1 MTDKLKD
8 QTSGMPAATDDGKRL
23 TVKKTSG
30 KTQVIINPPEKV
42 QRDANESFRQAL
54 EKHTVMLEK
63 KIELVIQGKA
73 KRSEL
78 PEETLR
84 QVFIR
89 GYKSLPLNT
98 ELTRE
103 QYAMN
108 RVNSFMAGGAAM
120 KEDFDL
126 IPVMERLGMKGTG
139 GARRPHIKREKS
151 PYNGKTIF
159 HVVDAKGRVKHSTG
173 DEGEAKQHL
182 ATKYNSYMESTL
194 SPMKRFEGTKSLVKT
209 YKDDTPGEKL
219 KEGKMSDLD
228 IDLKDMKDKDFET
241 HYGKPKAEYTPKK
254 KPAPVKKPANVKE
267 AKDPREYGY
276 EGDMAMS
283 QLKSISRN
291 ADMLCDMMKPET
303 DLPEWVQS
311 KITLA
316 HDYIQ
321 TAHDYMMTEMNEEVA
336 TDKQV
341 RMAVGVANDKRYA
354 GGNMTGAVKVMDK
367 IKKGLANHPKV
378 QGALKKANEQLEPI
392 EELKSSTLTSYID
405 KVATGPSRGK
415 TQSGLLK
422 SIKAISGVTKAIR
435 KRAENSMKEETLNEL
450 SPGKLRSY
458 MSAGHKKYG
467 EIEHKTDAS
476 SSTKKA
482 KLVTGI
488 KKAYGKAYP
497 KPKPESAPKR
507 DSSPGGYYA
516 SKKPGEYTGD

>member
-8 QTSGMPAATDDGKRL
+8 QTSGMPAATDDGKKL

-291 ADMLCDMMKPET
+291 ADHLCEMMKPDT

-316 HDYIQ
+316 QDYIQ
-321 TAHDYMMTEMNEEVA
+321 TAHDYISTEMSEEVQI
-336 TDKQV
+336 D
-341 RMAVGVANDKRYA
+341 
-354 GGNMTGAVKVMDK
+354 
-367 IKKGLANHPKV
+367 
-378 QGALKKANEQLEPI
+378 
-392 EELKSSTLTSYID
+392 ELKSSTLTSYID
-405 KVATGPSRGK
+405 KVASGPSRGT
-415 TQSGLLK
+415 TQTGVLK
-422 SIKAISGVTKAIR
+422 SIKAIGGVTKAIR
-435 KRAENSMKEETLNEL
+435 KKTENSMKEETLNEL

-497 KPKPESAPKR
+497 KPKPESMPKR

>member
-8 QTSGMPAATDDGKRL
+8 QTSGMPAATDDGKKL

-291 ADMLCDMMKPET
+291 ADHLCEMMKPDT

-316 HDYIQ
+316 QDYIQ
-321 TAHDYMMTEMNEEVA
+321 TAHDYISTEMSEEVQI
-336 TDKQV
+336 D
-341 RMAVGVANDKRYA
+341 
-354 GGNMTGAVKVMDK
+354 
-367 IKKGLANHPKV
+367 
-378 QGALKKANEQLEPI
+378 
-392 EELKSSTLTSYID
+392 ELKSSTLTSYID
-405 KVATGPSRGK
+405 KVASGPSRGT
-415 TQSGLLK
+415 TQTGVLK
-422 SIKAISGVTKAIR
+422 SIKAIGGVTKAIR
-435 KRAENSMKEETLNEL
+435 KKTENSMKEETLNEL

-482 KLVTGI
+482 KLVAGI

-497 KPKPESAPKR
+497 KPKPESMPKR

>member
-8 QTSGMPAATDDGKRL
+8 QTSGMPAATDDTKKIAIKKPGGKA
-23 TVKKTSG
+23 
-30 KTQVIINPPEKV
+30 QVIINPPEKV

-63 KIELVIQGKA
+63 KIELVLQGKA

-126 IPVMERLGMKGTG
+126 IPIMERLGMKGTG

-151 PYNGKTIF
+151 PYNGRTIF
-159 HVVDAKGRVKHSTG
+159 HVVDAKGHVKHSTA

-219 KEGKMSDLD
+219 KEGRMSDLD
-228 IDLKDMKDKDFET
+228 LDLKDMKDKDFET

-267 AKDPREYGY
+267 D
-276 EGDMAMS
+276 
-283 QLKSISRN
+283 
-291 ADMLCDMMKPET
+291 
-303 DLPEWVQS
+303 VQS
-311 KITLA
+311 
-316 HDYIQ
+316 
-321 TAHDYMMTEMNEEVA
+321 
-336 TDKQV
+336 
-341 RMAVGVANDKRYA
+341 
-354 GGNMTGAVKVMDK
+354 
-367 IKKGLANHPKV
+367 
-378 QGALKKANEQLEPI
+378 I

-405 KVATGPSRGK
+405 RVASGPSRGT
-415 TQSGLLK
+415 TQTGVLK
-422 SIKAISGVTKAIR
+422 SIKAIGGVTKAIR
-435 KRAENSMKEETLNEL
+435 KRTENSMKEETDLQELSKDTLNSYMWSAKNDNSKTDAKISKALDKNREDFSAKRHSNITKMLDKSIKRSGNIIKATNKIMAKEETLNEL
-450 SPGKLRSY
+450 SPGTLHSY
-458 MSAGHKKYG
+458 ATAGHKKYG
-467 EIEHKTDAS
+467 EIEHKTDAAS
-476 SSTKKA
+476 TTKKS
-482 KLVTGI
+482 KLVAGV
-488 KKAYGKAYP
+488 KKAMGKMYP
-497 KPKPESAPKR
+497 KPKPKTEPKH